1 MKSKHLEFSVL
12 QWTVISC
19 LLLPAVY
26 ICLSV
31 CICVYTCVYY
41 ICAYIYKSYMCT
53 HIHMYIH
60 KIMNMLQVRHWESI
74 ISILERDP
82 LRGKY
87 RKCKYHR
94 WFNQT
99 KPSPTTEIQFH
110 AKYCLWSNLLFIFY
124 SIIMLRSQILGG
136 WWGMIPN
143 WSRLPRGTSG
153 PHSAHLIQH
162 ECRGTI
168 NKHKTVKHHFDL
180 PPQPIPSQTC
190 KSCDNYLSHRQS
202 ASFC

>member
-1 MKSKHLEFSVL
+1 MLDPHTPASLLFILCLVYEIQTSGIQCSAVNCDKLPSAASSLHLSQCL
-12 QWTVISC
+12 YMCLYMC
-19 LLLPAVY
+19 LLHM
-26 ICLSV
+26 
-31 CICVYTCVYY
+31 CIYLQ
-41 ICAYIYKSYMCT
+41 IMCT
-53 HIHMYIH
+53 HIHIYIH

-87 RKCKYHR
+87 RKCKYHW

-162 ECRGTI
+162 KCRGTI
-168 NKHKTVKHHFDL
+168 NK
-180 PPQPIPSQTC
+180 
-190 KSCDNYLSHRQS
+190 
-202 ASFC
+202 